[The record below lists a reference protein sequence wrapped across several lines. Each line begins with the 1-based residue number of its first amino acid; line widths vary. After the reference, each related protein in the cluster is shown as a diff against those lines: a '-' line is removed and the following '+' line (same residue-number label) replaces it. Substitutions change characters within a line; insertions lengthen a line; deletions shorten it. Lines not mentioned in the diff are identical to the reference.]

1 VSAGWWRLT
10 WLVAR
15 RELRART
22 QAKSARVFTA
32 ILLVAV
38 AAAVVI
44 PALVSGG
51 GAKRIGVVGDDTA
64 ALRRTVMLAGRVLD
78 TKVQAVPLPSVESG
92 RAGLRDGSLEA
103 VLVDGREVLVKQR
116 AAQGVSSAGET
127 GARVLAQLAATGGK
141 LPAQPSA
148 LPIRA
153 LEPPPPNLTPR
164 LTGMGVIILIYLLI
178 FVYGQRITQGV
189 GDEKQSRVVEVL
201 LATLRP
207 TQLLAGKII
216 GIGLVAIAQVAAA
229 LAVFLLLGLAVG
241 SDLVH
246 GASGGVVAI
255 GALWFVLGFAFY
267 ATAFAA
273 AGSLLSR
280 SSDAANVSF
289 PLVIPLIAAYGI
301 SFSVLFGHVST
312 FYRVLAFL
320 PPTAPVAMPTVY
332 AVGAASTL
340 DIVVSA
346 AITLAAT
353 VGMTWVGGLIYQ
365 RAIMRTGERV
375 RLRQVLG
382 RGAAA

>member
-1 VSAGWWRLT
+1 MTRGWWTLT
-10 WLVAR
+10 WLVAK

-22 QAKSARVFTA
+22 EARSARIFTA

-38 AAAVVI
+38 AAAVLI

-51 GAKRIGVVGDDTA
+51 GGAKRVGVVGPDQR
-64 ALRRTVMLAGRVLD
+64 ALARTVQLAGRVMDAKLRP
-78 TKVQAVPLPSVESG
+78 VPLPSVAAG

-103 VLVDGREVLVKQR
+103 VLVGGRAVLVKQR
-116 AAQGVSSAGET
+116 AAEGVSSDSDT

-141 LPAQPSA
+141 LPAQPPA

-153 LEPPPPNLTPR
+153 LEPPPPSLTPR
-164 LTGMGVIILIYLLI
+164 LTGMGAVILIYLLI

-207 TQLLAGKII
+207 SQLLTGKVI
-216 GIGLVAIAQVAAA
+216 GIGVVAIGQVAAA
-229 LAVFLLLGLAVG
+229 LAVFLLLGWAVG

-246 GASGGVVAI
+246 GAAGNVVAI
-255 GALWFVLGFAFY
+255 GALWFVLGYAFY
-267 ATAFAA
+267 CTAFAA
-273 AGSLLSR
+273 VGSLLSR

-289 PLVIPLIAAYGI
+289 PVVIPLVVAYAI

-320 PPTAPVAMPTVY
+320 PPTAPVAMPTIY
-332 AVGAASTL
+332 AVGAASAL

-346 AITLAAT
+346 AITVAAT
-353 VGMTWVGGLIYQ
+353 VGMAWLGGLIYQ

-382 RGAAA
+382 RSAA

>member
-1 VSAGWWRLT
+1 VSRGWWRMT
-10 WLVAR
+10 WLVAQH
-15 RELRART
+15 ELRART
-22 QAKSARVFTA
+22 RAKSARVFTA

-51 GAKRIGVVGDDTA
+51 GAKRVGVVGGDTA
-64 ALRRTVMLAGRVLD
+64 ALRRTVKLAGRVLD
-78 TKVQAVPLPSVESG
+78 RDVQAVPLPSVAAG
-92 RAGLRDGSLEA
+92 RTGLRDGSLEA

-116 AAQGVSSAGET
+116 AAEGVSSDSET

-141 LPAQPSA
+141 LPVQPSA

-153 LEPPPPNLTPR
+153 LEPPPSLTPR
-164 LTGMGVIILIYLLI
+164 LTGMAVIVLIYLLI

-207 TQLLAGKII
+207 TQLLTGKMI
-216 GIGLVAIAQVAAA
+216 GIGLVAMAQVGAA

-241 SDLVH
+241 SDLVR
-246 GASGGVVAI
+246 GVAGGVVAV
-255 GALWFVLGFAFY
+255 GALWFVLGYAFY
-267 ATAFAA
+267 CTAFAA

-280 SSDAANVSF
+280 SSDAANVST
-289 PLVIPLIAAYGI
+289 PLAIPLIAAYGI
-301 SFSVLFGHVST
+301 SFSVLFGHVSA
-312 FYRVLAFL
+312 FYRVLAYF

-332 AVGAASTL
+332 AVGAASAL

-346 AITLAAT
+346 AITVAAT
-353 VGMTWVGGLIYQ
+353 VAMTWLGGLIYQ

-382 RGAAA
+382 RAA